1 MVPMSEDAHLGGDSH
16 DALPAAKPE
25 ADSGVHIAM
34 ASPPPVAKST
44 KSVTIKMLPGSRIW
58 KKVPIETFGPTTVTI
73 KSGESVVF
81 QNADVGMAPSV
92 FGEKGEFAS
101 PMHWQHVA
109 VWGGLRG
116 ALALALALSLT
127 TAFPYREQILSLTFG
142 VDLAHSSAGTYN
154 QAPRKNPHTCQWRRR
169 KSSVNVK
176 VASRPPDSCLVT
188 AIC

>member
-1 MVPMSEDAHLGGDSH
+1 MQSFWEYISFLMNSLVFLLIGLEIHVREVLENWASVLLAIGAVFLGRAFSIYLLVPLSNRFAE
-16 DALPAAKPE
+16 
-25 ADSGVHIAM
+25 
-34 ASPPPVAKST
+34 
-44 KSVTIKMLPGSRIW
+44 KMPLR
-58 KKVPIETFGPTTVTI
+58 
-73 KSGESVVF
+73 
-81 QNADVGMAPSV
+81 
-92 FGEKGEFAS
+92 
-101 PMHWQHVA
+101 WQHVA

-127 TAFPYREQILSLTFG
+127 TAFPCRVQILSLTFG